1 MSKEKGHKCGYCG
14 KSTTQFITDDGEYYY
29 PVCGECS

>member
-1 MSKEKGHKCGYCG
+1 MSNCSSCGEVT
-14 KSTTQFITDDGEYYY
+14 SQFVTDDGEYYY